1 MIGIEALSFHSLRQG
16 QHGAV
21 FVIIN
26 FSDAA
31 QTIPLPGPMKRCP
44 GRGGENFPASA
55 RVRRCGSIACPIGPW
70 FRDRSLVI
78 EPQATECDD
87 EQI

>member
-44 GRGGENFPASA
+44 GRGEKTSLHLPVYGVAVLSPA
-55 RVRRCGSIACPIGPW
+55 R
-70 FRDRSLVI
+70 
-78 EPQATECDD
+78 
-87 EQI
+87 